1 MKTTVACRH
10 CRYYSP
16 EGRRGGIC
24 QKLMTPV
31 ESNWKACSL
40 ALPPFAPTWENID
53 SMVMWRDQ
61 MDSLEVVLPIQP
73 TVNNIYQKPSTALLG
88 AQEKSLTIN
97 N

>member
-40 ALPPFAPTWENID
+40 ALLPFAATWENLD
-53 SMVMWRDQ
+53 GMVNCHEQ
-61 MDSLEVVLPIQP
+61 INNLEVVLPRK
-73 TVNNIYQKPSTALLG
+73 TATNNIRKLPNTVLVSAREQSV
-88 AQEKSLTIN
+88 SSR
-97 N
+97 